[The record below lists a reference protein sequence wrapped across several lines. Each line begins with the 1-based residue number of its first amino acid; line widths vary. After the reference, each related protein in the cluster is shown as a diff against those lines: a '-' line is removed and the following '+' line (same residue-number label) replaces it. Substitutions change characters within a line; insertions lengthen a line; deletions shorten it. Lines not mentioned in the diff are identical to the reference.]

1 MDSLVGSLM
10 ECALRDGVSYRQ
22 GDDEEHPDHGFKCE
36 EPPVCRDVASATDD
50 IQTSVQVAELEII
63 KQDSFPDIVLG
74 HSKSNV
80 SPVVGRVKKSQIA
93 VSFKNYWSSLT
104 EEGRGEKKKRR
115 RKKKEGH
122 AEHVQREPENS
133 RPVEDDAPP
142 TNHPEAPEH
151 ATQKKLGTKETSP
164 AKGCSGRKH
173 HGKAKK
179 KKKRRDAKVHVPRV
193 CVSMQLFSSCMLNQL
208 GGAP

>member
-1 MDSLVGSLM
+1 MGSLM

-74 HSKSNV
+74 HSKSNM
-80 SPVVGRVKKSQIA
+80 SPVVGRVKKSQMS
-93 VSFKNYWSSLT
+93 VSFENYWSILT
-104 EEGRGEKKKRR
+104 DEDRGEKKKRR

-133 RPVEDDAPP
+133 RPSRMTPRRP
-142 TNHPEAPEH
+142 ITLRLPSTRP
-151 ATQKKLGTKETSP
+151 KRSW
-164 AKGCSGRKH
+164 GRRRRRL
-173 HGKAKK
+173 
-179 KKKRRDAKVHVPRV
+179 RRDAAGANITARRRRRRCVAMPRSMSPES
-193 CVSMQLFSSCMLNQL
+193 VSRCSCSHR
-208 GGAP
+208 AC